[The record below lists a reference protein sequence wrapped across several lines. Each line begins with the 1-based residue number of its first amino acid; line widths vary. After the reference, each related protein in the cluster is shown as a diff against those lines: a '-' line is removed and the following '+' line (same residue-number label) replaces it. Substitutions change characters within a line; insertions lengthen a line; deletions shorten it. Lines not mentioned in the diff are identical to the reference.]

1 MKKAATQPSNDSL
14 SFSLDTKKISS
25 NKRKTQKE
33 KTLEAFIKAGQDGFY
48 QIPAYSAFQTTCLHT
63 VVSNFQK
70 EGIMFARKSVA
81 HRNSDGGVTTF
92 TQYWLQ
98 DDEAILRALTMLNH
112 LRAKRGLTPYKG
124 GHPYL
129 LDSLIA

>member
-14 SFSLDTKKISS
+14 SLDTKKISS

-33 KTLEAFIKAGQDGFY
+33 KTLEAFLKAGQDGFY
-48 QIPAYSAFQTTCLHT
+48 QIQAYSAFQTTCLHT

-81 HRNSDGGVTTF
+81 HRNSDGGETTF
-92 TQYWLQ
+92 TLYWLE
-98 DDEAILRALTMLNH
+98 DDEAILRALTKLNY
-112 LRAKRGLTPYKG
+112 LRAKRGLPPYKG

>member
-1 MKKAATQPSNDSL
+1 
-14 SFSLDTKKISS
+14 
-25 NKRKTQKE
+25 
-33 KTLEAFIKAGQDGFY
+33 
-48 QIPAYSAFQTTCLHT
+48 
-63 VVSNFQK
+63 
-70 EGIMFARKSVA
+70 MFARKSVA